1 MAITNEFNF
10 NSSFDSLDTKYGSKP
25 YMNQFRLV
33 TSQTPNSIRL
43 QQVEVKGNKLIKTPL
58 VQYVIDEGK
67 IAGFDVHPSNDYLLV
82 TSTKGRIYVYRID
95 TGELRGTIKIPYHA
109 KGCCIDPSGLYVL
122 VTVPSFNSKVAQNL
136 YINEMDPTDVEFGS
150 LG

>member
-1 MAITNEFNF
+1 M
-10 NSSFDSLDTKYGSKP
+10 
-25 YMNQFRLV
+25 
-33 TSQTPNSIRL
+33 
-43 QQVEVKGNKLIKTPL
+43 IKTPL

-95 TGELRGTIKIPYHA
+95 TGELRGTIKIPNHA
-109 KGCCIDPSGLYVL
+109 KGCNIDPSGLYVL

-136 YINEMDPTDVEFGS
+136 YNEMDPTDVEFGS

>member
-33 TSQTPNSIRL
+33 SSQTPNSIRL

-95 TGELRGTIKIPYHA
+95 TGELRGTIKIPNHA
-109 KGCCIDPSGLYVL
+109 KGCNIDPSGLYVL

-136 YINEMDPTDVEFGS
+136 YNEMDPTDVEFGS